1 MKWIKFEDRMPE
13 TGVDVLLCLDNND
26 ITIGYRNYY
35 NRYYTYDVYDIR
47 DLDQLR
53 AWMPLPEPPK
63 EE

>member
-1 MKWIKFEDRMPE
+1 MEWIKFEDRMPE

-47 DLDQLR
+47 TLDQIR
-53 AWMPLPEPPK
+53 AWMPLPEPP
-63 EE
+63 EEE